1 MSATMARHDAPTA
14 APNISLSPAR
24 SSTATE
30 SRRTLII
37 ASQWVGDAILSLP
50 LLADLQRAGRTL
62 DVLALP
68 SVAAVY
74 RCSPSVQTVH
84 EVAFARG
91 QLQWRLRRRIAK
103 DLRGQYEMAVVLP
116 NSLKSALIPWLA
128 GIPLRRGMIG
138 ESRYGLINDRR
149 RQPALPIQSSA
160 HSGQAQRAPMITH
173 YLQLADHPRPPTDI
187 DPLGNDRPRLVL
199 PTSLALPLASGPLLA
214 LCPGAEYGPAK
225 QWPAEYFAQTAAH
238 WLSRS
243 PQHQVVVLGSP
254 KEQALCDAV
263 RQQALVMM
271 QSIATAGS
279 GPIAEGAADGKRISS
294 LAGQTTLLDAFG
306 WIAIANRVISNDSGL
321 MHAAAALDTPVIA
334 LFGSTDPIHTPP
346 HSDRAEILHLG
357 LSCSPCFQRDCPL
370 GTTACLRELMPE
382 QVITRI

>member
-24 SSTATE
+24 SPTATE
-30 SRRTLII
+30 SRRALII

-84 EVAFARG
+84 EVAFSRG
-91 QLQWRLRRRIAK
+91 KLQWRLRRRIAS

-138 ESRYGLINDRR
+138 EARYGLINDRR
-149 RQPALPIQSSA
+149 KPPARPIQSSA
-160 HSGQAQRAPMITH
+160 PSGRAQRAPMIAH
-173 YLQLADHPRPPTDI
+173 YLQLADHPRQPADI
-187 DPLGNDRPRLVL
+187 DPLGNDRPRLTL
-199 PTSLALPLASGPLLA
+199 PANLALPVASGPLLV

-225 QWPAEYFAQTAAH
+225 QWPAEYFSQTAAL

-243 PQHQVVVLGSP
+243 PRHQVVVLGSP
-254 KEQALCDAV
+254 KEQALCDAI
-263 RQQALVMM
+263 RQQTLVMM
-271 QSIATAGS
+271 QSAATAGS
-279 GPIAEGAADGKRISS
+279 GPTDSGAANGKRISS
-294 LAGQTTLLDAFG
+294 LAGQTTLLDAFR
-306 WIAIANRVISNDSGL
+306 WIAIADHVISNDSGL

-334 LFGSTDPIHTPP
+334 LFGSTDPTHTPP
-346 HSDRAEILHLG
+346 NSDRAEILHLDLPCG
-357 LSCSPCFQRDCPL
+357 PCFKRRCPL
-370 GTTACLRELMPE
+370 GTTACLRDISPF
-382 QVITRI
+382 QVLTRI

>member
-1 MSATMARHDAPTA
+1 MSAMMARHDAPTA

-37 ASQWVGDAILSLP
+37 GSQWVGDAILSLP
-50 LLADLQRAGRTL
+50 LLADLKRAGRTL

-91 QLQWRLRRRIAK
+91 QLQWRLRRRIAQ

-128 GIPLRRGMIG
+128 GIPLRRGMTG
-138 ESRYGLINDRR
+138 EARYGLINDRR
-149 RQPALPIQSSA
+149 RPPALPIHRPPHAGRPS
-160 HSGQAQRAPMITH
+160 RAPMIGH
-173 YLQLADHPRPPTDI
+173 YLQLADQPRPLTDI
-187 DPLGNDRPRLVL
+187 DPLGNDRPRLQL
-199 PTSLALPLASGPLLA
+199 PANAVSPKAPGPLLA

-243 PQHQVVVLGSP
+243 PQHQVIVLGSP
-254 KEQALCDAV
+254 KERALCDAI
-263 RQQALVMM
+263 RQQALVVM
-271 QSIATAGS
+271 QPLAAAGT
-279 GPIAEGAADGKRISS
+279 GPAASGAAHEKQIAQ
-294 LAGQTTLLDAFG
+294 LAGQTTLLEAFG
-306 WIAIANRVISNDSGL
+306 WIAIADRVISNDSGL

-334 LFGSTDPIHTPP
+334 LFGSTDPVHTPP
-346 HSDRAEILHLG
+346 HSDRAEVLHLG
-357 LSCSPCFQRDCPL
+357 LPCSPCFQRDCPL

-382 QVITRI
+382 QVIKRI

>member
-24 SSTATE
+24 SPTATE
-30 SRRTLII
+30 SRRALII

-84 EVAFARG
+84 EVAFSRG
-91 QLQWRLRRRIAK
+91 KLQWRLRRRIAS

-116 NSLKSALIPWLA
+116 NSLKSALIPWFA

-138 ESRYGLINDRR
+138 EARYGLINDRR
-149 RQPALPIQSSA
+149 KPPARPIQSSA
-160 HSGQAQRAPMITH
+160 PSGRAQRAPMIAH
-173 YLQLADHPRPPTDI
+173 YLQLADHPRQPADI
-187 DPLGNDRPRLVL
+187 DPLGNDRPRLTL
-199 PTSLALPLASGPLLA
+199 PANLALPVASGPLLV

-225 QWPAEYFAQTAAH
+225 QWPAEYFSQTAAL

-243 PQHQVVVLGSP
+243 PRHQVVVLGSP
-254 KEQALCDAV
+254 KEQALCDAI

-271 QSIATAGS
+271 QSAATAGS
-279 GPIAEGAADGKRISS
+279 GPTDSGAVNGKRISS
-294 LAGQTTLLDAFG
+294 LAGQTTLLDAFR
-306 WIAIANRVISNDSGL
+306 WIAIADHVISNDSGL

-334 LFGSTDPIHTPP
+334 LFGSTDPTHTPP
-346 HSDRAEILHLG
+346 NSDRAEILHLDLPCG
-357 LSCSPCFQRDCPL
+357 PCFKRRCPL
-370 GTTACLRELMPE
+370 GTTACLRDISPF
-382 QVITRI
+382 QVLTRI

>member
-91 QLQWRLRRRIAK
+91 QLQWRLRRRIAR

-116 NSLKSALIPWLA
+116 NSLKSALIPWFA

-138 ESRYGLINDRR
+138 EARYGLINDRR
-149 RQPALPIQSSA
+149 RQPTLPTQSSS
-160 HSGQAQRAPMITH
+160 HSGHAQRATMIAH
-173 YLQLADHPRPPTDI
+173 YLQLADHPRGLIEI
-187 DPLGNDRPRLVL
+187 DPLGKDRPRLAL
-199 PTSLALPLASGPLLA
+199 PANLALPVASGPLLA

-238 WLSRS
+238 WLSRG
-243 PQHQVVVLGSP
+243 PEHRVIVLGSP
-254 KEQALCDAV
+254 KEQALCDAI
-263 RQQALVMM
+263 RQQTLMMM
-271 QSIATAGS
+271 QSAATAGIGPTAS
-279 GPIAEGAADGKRISS
+279 GAGDGKRISS

-306 WIAIANRVISNDSGL
+306 WIAIADRVISNDSGL

-334 LFGSTDPIHTPP
+334 LFGSTDPMHTPP

>member
-24 SSTATE
+24 SPTATE
-30 SRRTLII
+30 SRRALII

-84 EVAFARG
+84 EVAFSRG
-91 QLQWRLRRRIAK
+91 KLQWRLRRRIAS

-138 ESRYGLINDRR
+138 EARYGLINDRR
-149 RQPALPIQSSA
+149 KPPARPIQSSA
-160 HSGQAQRAPMITH
+160 PSSRAQRAPMIAH
-173 YLQLADHPRPPTDI
+173 YLQLADHPRQPADI
-187 DPLGNDRPRLVL
+187 DPLGNDRPRLTL
-199 PTSLALPLASGPLLA
+199 PANLALPVASGPLLV

-225 QWPAEYFAQTAAH
+225 QWPAEYFSQTAAL

-243 PQHQVVVLGSP
+243 PRHQVVVLGSP
-254 KEQALCDAV
+254 KEQALCDAI
-263 RQQALVMM
+263 RQQTLVMM
-271 QSIATAGS
+271 QSAATAGS
-279 GPIAEGAADGKRISS
+279 GPTDSGAADGKRISS
-294 LAGQTTLLDAFG
+294 LAGQTTLLDAFR
-306 WIAIANRVISNDSGL
+306 WIAIADHVISNDSGL

-334 LFGSTDPIHTPP
+334 LFGSTDPTHTPP
-346 HSDRAEILHLG
+346 NSDRAEILHLDLPCG
-357 LSCSPCFQRDCPL
+357 PCFKRRCPL
-370 GTTACLRELMPE
+370 GTTACLRDISPF
-382 QVITRI
+382 QVLTRI

>member
-103 DLRGQYEMAVVLP
+103 DLCGQYEMAVVLP

-128 GIPLRRGMIG
+128 GIPLRRGMVG
-138 ESRYGLINDRR
+138 EARYGLINDRR
-149 RQPALPIQSSA
+149 RQPAPAIQSSA
-160 HSGQAQRAPMITH
+160 HSGHAQRAPMIAH

-187 DPLGNDRPRLVL
+187 DPLGKDQPRLQL
-199 PTSLALPLASGPLLA
+199 PANVARPKASGPLLA

-225 QWPAEYFAQTAAH
+225 QWPAEYFAQTAAY
-238 WLSRS
+238 WLSQS

-254 KEQALCDAV
+254 KEQALCDAI
-263 RQQALVMM
+263 RQQTLITM
-271 QSIATAGS
+271 QSAATAGS
-279 GPIAEGAADGKRISS
+279 GPIASGAAPEKRISS

-306 WIAIANRVISNDSGL
+306 WIAIADRVISNDSGL
-321 MHAAAALDTPVIA
+321 MHAAAAFDTPVIA
-334 LFGSTDPIHTPP
+334 LFGSTDPMHTPP
-346 HSDRAEILHLG
+346 HSHRAEILHLG
-357 LSCSPCFQRDCPL
+357 LSCSPCFERDCPL

>member
-1 MSATMARHDAPTA
+1 MSATMARPAAHTA

-50 LLADLQRAGRTL
+50 LLADLQRAGQTL

-74 RCSPSVQTVH
+74 RCSPSVQRVH

-91 QLQWRLRRRIAK
+91 HLQWRLRRRIAK
-103 DLRGQYEMAVVLP
+103 DLRGQYGLAVVLP
-116 NSLKSALIPWLA
+116 NSFKSALIPWLA
-128 GIPLRRGMIG
+128 GIPVRRGMIG
-138 ESRYGLINDRR
+138 EARYGLINDRR
-149 RQPALPIQSSA
+149 KQPALPIQSSA
-160 HSGQAQRAPMITH
+160 HSGHAPRAPMIAH
-173 YLQLADHPRPPTDI
+173 YLQLADHPRPPTGI
-187 DPLGNDRPRLVL
+187 DPLGNDRPRLQL
-199 PTSLALPLASGPLLA
+199 PADMTPPAAGGPLLV

-243 PQHQVVVLGSP
+243 PQHQVVVLGSQ
-254 KEQALCDAV
+254 KEQNLCDAI
-263 RQQALVMM
+263 RQQTLSVM
-271 QSIATAGS
+271 QSAATAGS
-279 GPIAEGAADGKRISS
+279 GPIALRAAEDKRIVS
-294 LAGQTTLLDAFG
+294 LAGQTTLLDAFA
-306 WIAIANRVISNDSGL
+306 WIAIADRVISNDSGL

-334 LFGSTDPIHTPP
+334 LFGSTDPMHTPP

-357 LSCSPCFQRDCPL
+357 LSCSPCFERECPL
-370 GTTACLRELMPE
+370 GTTACLRGLMPE

>member
-24 SSTATE
+24 SPTATE
-30 SRRTLII
+30 SRRALII

-84 EVAFARG
+84 EVAFSRG
-91 QLQWRLRRRIAK
+91 KLQWRLRRRIAS

-138 ESRYGLINDRR
+138 EARYGLINDRR
-149 RQPALPIQSSA
+149 KPPARPIQSSA
-160 HSGQAQRAPMITH
+160 PSGRAQRAPMIAH
-173 YLQLADHPRPPTDI
+173 YLQLADHPRQPADI
-187 DPLGNDRPRLVL
+187 DPLGNDRPRLTL
-199 PTSLALPLASGPLLA
+199 PANLALPVASGPLLV

-225 QWPAEYFAQTAAH
+225 QWPAEYFSQTAAL

-243 PQHQVVVLGSP
+243 PRHQVVVLGSP
-254 KEQALCDAV
+254 KEQALSDAI
-263 RQQALVMM
+263 RQQTLVMM
-271 QSIATAGS
+271 QSAATAGS
-279 GPIAEGAADGKRISS
+279 GPTDSGAADGKRISS
-294 LAGQTTLLDAFG
+294 LAGQTTLLDAFR
-306 WIAIANRVISNDSGL
+306 WIAIADHVISNDSGL

-334 LFGSTDPIHTPP
+334 LFGSTDPTHTPP
-346 HSDRAEILHLG
+346 NSDRAEILHLDLPCG
-357 LSCSPCFQRDCPL
+357 PCFKRRCPL
-370 GTTACLRELMPE
+370 GTTACLRDISPF
-382 QVITRI
+382 QVLTRI

>member
-50 LLADLQRAGRTL
+50 LLADLRRAGRTL

-74 RCSPSVQTVH
+74 RCSPAVQTVH

-91 QLQWRLRRRIAK
+91 QLQWRLRRRIAR

-138 ESRYGLINDRR
+138 EARYGLINDRR
-149 RQPALPIQSSA
+149 KPPAPPIQRPL
-160 HSGQAQRAPMITH
+160 HSGRAQRIPMIAH
-173 YLQLADHPRPPTDI
+173 YLQLADHPRPLTDI
-187 DPLGNDRPRLVL
+187 DPLGNDRPRLKL
-199 PTSLALPLASGPLLA
+199 PATVAPPAASGPLLV

-225 QWPAEYFAQTAAH
+225 RWPAEYFAQTAAH

-243 PQHQVVVLGSP
+243 LQHQVIVLGGP
-254 KEQALCDAV
+254 KERVLCDAI
-263 RQQALVMM
+263 REQTLSIM
-271 QSIATAGS
+271 QFPPPAGV
-279 GPIAEGAADGKRISS
+279 GPIALSAAHGKRISS

-306 WIAIANRVISNDSGL
+306 WIANADRVISNDSGL

-334 LFGSTDPIHTPP
+334 LFGSTDPVHTPP

-357 LSCSPCFQRDCPL
+357 LYCSPCFQRDCPL

-382 QVITRI
+382 RVIARI

>member
-24 SSTATE
+24 SPTATE
-30 SRRTLII
+30 SRRALII

-84 EVAFARG
+84 EVAFSRG
-91 QLQWRLRRRIAK
+91 KLQWRLRRRIAS

-138 ESRYGLINDRR
+138 EARYGLINDRR
-149 RQPALPIQSSA
+149 KPPARPIQSSA
-160 HSGQAQRAPMITH
+160 PSGRAQRAPMIAH
-173 YLQLADHPRPPTDI
+173 YLQLADHPRQPADI
-187 DPLGNDRPRLVL
+187 DPLGNDRPRLTL
-199 PTSLALPLASGPLLA
+199 PANLALPVASGPLLV

-225 QWPAEYFAQTAAH
+225 QWPAEYFSQTAAL

-243 PQHQVVVLGSP
+243 PRHQVVVLGSP
-254 KEQALCDAV
+254 KEQALCDAI
-263 RQQALVMM
+263 RQQTLVMM
-271 QSIATAGS
+271 QSAATAGS
-279 GPIAEGAADGKRISS
+279 GPTALGADGKRISS

-306 WIAIANRVISNDSGL
+306 WIAIADRVISNDSGL

-334 LFGSTDPIHTPP
+334 LFGSTDPVHTPP
-346 HSDRAEILHLG
+346 HSNRAEILHLG
-357 LSCSPCFQRDCPL
+357 LPCSPCFQRDCPL